1 MCQEVKRLTDRQKR
15 GVGVGAGVGV
25 GGDTDRHRRRQ
36 TFKKIMKE
44 RQSNCKEAQHRI
56 IEK

>member
-15 GVGVGAGVGV
+15 GVGVGAGVG
-25 GGDTDRHRRRQ
+25 GDTDRHRRRQ
-36 TFKKIMKE
+36 NFKKIMKE